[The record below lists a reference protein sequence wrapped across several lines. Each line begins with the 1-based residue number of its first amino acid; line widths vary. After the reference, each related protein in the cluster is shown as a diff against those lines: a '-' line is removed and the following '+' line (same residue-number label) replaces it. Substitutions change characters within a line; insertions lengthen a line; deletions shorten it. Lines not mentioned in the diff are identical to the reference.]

1 MEFLAIK
8 PIAFAVTAAAGYGI
22 ATIGMK
28 LASAEW
34 TAAALAL
41 ILLGFIAAT
50 QAEVVLMR
58 SIPLGEL
65 YLIIIALETLIVLG
79 YAYSIGEGLSS
90 RDAAGGM
97 LILMGLA
104 IVSH

>member
-1 MEFLAIK
+1 MEFLAFK
-8 PIAFAVTAAAGYGI
+8 PVAFAVTAAAGYGI

-41 ILLGFIAAT
+41 IVFGFLAAT

-65 YLIIIALETLIVLG
+65 YLIIIAVETLIVLS
-79 YAYSIGEGLSS
+79 YAYSIGEGLSA
-90 RDAAGGM
+90 RDAAGGT
-97 LILMGLA
+97 LILAGLA
-104 IVSH
+104 VVSQ

>member
-1 MEFLAIK
+1 MEILAIK

-28 LASAEW
+28 IASAEW
-34 TAAALAL
+34 TTIALTL
-41 ILLGFIAAT
+41 IILGFVAAT

-58 SIPLGEL
+58 SIPLSEL
-65 YLIIIALETLIVLG
+65 YLIIIAVETLIVLS
-79 YAYSIGEGLSS
+79 YAYSIGEGLSA
-90 RDAAGGM
+90 RDATGGA
-97 LILMGLA
+97 LILAGLA